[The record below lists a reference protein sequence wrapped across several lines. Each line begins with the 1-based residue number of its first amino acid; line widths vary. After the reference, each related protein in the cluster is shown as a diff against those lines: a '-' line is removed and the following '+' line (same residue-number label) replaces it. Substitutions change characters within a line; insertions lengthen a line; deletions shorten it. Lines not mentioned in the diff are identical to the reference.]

1 MLGPRALNR
10 ATLERQLLLRRWAL
24 PAEEAVERLVGLQAQ
39 APLAPYVGLW
49 TRLAGF
55 EAAELSTLLTS
66 RRVVRGAFV
75 RATVHLLTA
84 RDCLALR
91 PVVQSVLERAFRGQ
105 LGRQAAGLDLAAV
118 VAAGRALLAER
129 PRTRAELGP
138 LLTSRWPAVDPT
150 LLAYAVSYLAPLV
163 QVPPRG
169 VWGRTGPAAW
179 TTVESWLAA
188 PLGTDRS
195 PDELVLRY
203 LGAFGPA
210 TVADVADLV
219 RAGRPA
225 ARCSTGCGPGCGS
238 FRSPDGAELLDVPD
252 APAPGPGHAGAAAL
266 PAGVRQPAA
275 LARRPRP
282 GQPDRPA
289 GAAAARQR
297 RGGRHRAGRRPLV
310 RDLAYRAVARSRHA
324 RVEPFA
330 PLPAR
335 DADGVVEEGAR
346 LLGFIAPGADHDVR
360 LHPADR
366 ART

>member
-179 TTVESWLAA
+179 TTVESWLDA

-210 TVADVADLV
+210 TVADVATWSGL
-219 RAGRPA
+219 AGLREVLDRLRP
-225 ARCSTGCGPGCGS
+225 RLRV
-238 FRSPDGAELLDVPD
+238 FRSPDGAELLDVPAGPRPD
-252 APAPGPGHAGAAAL
+252 PDTPAPPRFLPEYDNLLLSHADRGRVNPTGRPVPLPPGNGAAAGTVL
-266 PAGVRQPAA
+266 VDGRWCATWRTERSP
-275 LARRPRP
+275 
-282 GQPDRPA
+282 
-289 GAAAARQR
+289 GAAT
-297 RGGRHRAGRRPLV
+297 LV
-310 RDLAYRAVARSRHA
+310 I
-324 RVEPFA
+324 EPFA